1 MSLCSSKGPDPFNG
15 HVNFPASLCTPSFS
29 MEKSTNSP
37 GAKAVDG
44 SKNELMSPSSSSS
57 VKKSQAENA
66 PAAPAVKSDHAV
78 FHCKSQS
85 VKTLCTLLPCMRAE
99 AKDQVIILTIS
110 AKSVL
115 FVVEDSGKCMQAN
128 AFFDAEQHFDVFEV
142 SFPEG
147 APQVIEVALNLK
159 VSDPPVCFVD
169 CVLVVA

>member
-1 MSLCSSKGPDPFNG
+1 
-15 HVNFPASLCTPSFS
+15 
-29 MEKSTNSP
+29 MEKSKIHPSADA
-37 GAKAVDG
+37 GAGFQNDVAT
-44 SKNELMSPSSSSS
+44 PASSSSIKNS
-57 VKKSQAENA
+57 KAETA
-66 PAAPAVKSDHAV
+66 PAAPVVKRDHAV

-85 VKTLCTLLPCMRAE
+85 VKTLCTLLPCMRAD

-142 SFPEG
+142 SFPED

-159 VSDPPVCFVD
+159 VGFQEADFAKPFS
-169 CVLVVA
+169 VVSCKLNHHSCSFSGSG